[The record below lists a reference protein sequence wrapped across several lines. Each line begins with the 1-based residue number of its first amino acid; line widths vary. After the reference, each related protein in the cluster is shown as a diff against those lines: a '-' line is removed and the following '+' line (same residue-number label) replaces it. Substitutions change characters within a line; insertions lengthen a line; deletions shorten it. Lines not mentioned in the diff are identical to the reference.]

1 MKKIIGSILLL
12 VCLIFG
18 IFLTLKLNKQTIY
31 GLFLPKNSPHFWLLY
46 YLTDKGYWELYGTKV
61 KVVDNLDQ
69 AALIAVKASEKIPAG
84 YKILIKLSNF
94 EPYSIYLRNPAQNFS
109 FKNKAIILPPR
120 GSKQYRDVVDFLS
133 RQGIKPYKDYT
144 PYFDLPEEIKEEA
157 FMAGIGNLY
166 IASTLTPLKK
176 LTPFAVIKAP
186 DLAVLAV
193 KDDIKFKDLQN
204 IISALYHGQKA
215 FYQNPEATAF
225 LSLAPVTQQKL
236 FLFLNNE
243 GFFSKNLSF
252 NPATVAIA
260 QQYYNNPQGPF
271 FQSSFYT
278 KLLQQIR
285 EKVSF
290 TDLLLFVFQKIFS

>member
-1 MKKIIGSILLL
+1 MQN
-12 VCLIFG
+12 
-18 IFLTLKLNKQTIY
+18 LNKQITY
-31 GLFLPKNSPHFWLLY
+31 GLYFPKNSPHFWLLY
-46 YLTDKGYWELYGTKV
+46 YLTDKGYWDFYGTRV
-61 KVVDNLDQ
+61 KIVDKLVKAD
-69 AALIAVKASEKIPAG
+69 LIAVKASEKIPPG

-109 FKNKAIILPPR
+109 FKNKAIILPSK
-120 GSKQYRDVVDFLS
+120 GSKQYRDVVDFLA
-133 RQGIKPYKDYT
+133 RQGIKPFKDYT

-166 IASTLTPLKK
+166 ITSSLTPLKK
-176 LTPFAVIKAP
+176 LNPFAVIKAP

-193 KDDIKFKDLQN
+193 KDDIKFKDLQK

-215 FYQNPEATAF
+215 FYQNPETTGF
-225 LSLAPVTQQKL
+225 LSLSPSTQQKL

-252 NPATVAIA
+252 NPVTVALA

-271 FQSSFYT
+271 FPESFYQ
-278 KLLQQIR
+278 KLFNQIR

-290 TDLLLFVFQKIFS
+290 TDLLLFVFNKIFS